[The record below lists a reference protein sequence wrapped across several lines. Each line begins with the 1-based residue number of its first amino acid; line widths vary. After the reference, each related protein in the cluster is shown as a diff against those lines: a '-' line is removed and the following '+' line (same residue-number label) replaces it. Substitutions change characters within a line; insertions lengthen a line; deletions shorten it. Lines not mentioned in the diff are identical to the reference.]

1 MDKTSRTDAPEDPS
15 KIGQSAPLN
24 LVDLSK
30 DLNRAEHNFHK
41 SRDTQGVLG
50 SSYDWMKNNLGG
62 SYETGSW
69 LARRWSNVLNYD
81 MGSEAIQKNIDRTK
95 QLVASGDLDKV
106 ARASEIADGRINLKA
121 TNTAKEYNNDQRLG
135 VNLLAD
141 TATFAAVALTRGKGG
156 RDVVDLM
163 VRGAV
168 VKSGLKAVDGSYSK
182 PLDDAATGAFI
193 GVMTPIA
200 GALGKGTGMVA
211 ETAPVIRTLNATFQ
225 PRTVSAVRFG
235 TEGAVLGYMQQTSSS
250 FEQKRVDGER
260 AGEAFWR
267 ATLDSVAN
275 PTGAA
280 LGFVGGG
287 LGGFLLGK
295 TRIAKIEVPETPN
308 PPGGPH
314 SPLAPAS
321 NSAEVGLQIPRS
333 PNGPLEPIR
342 PSSGSDLPPSKFVD
356 AAGKLTDRNGPGTA
370 MAGPDGKEVRPVV
383 GGSVD
388 SGAARAG
395 AQASDSQRGKT
406 NTANQTPEQAAAVQE
421 QAAKDAM
428 ANMWGVDPKAAGMPT
443 ADVAQGTA
451 MAAADAARRAGAV
464 PPGATSDAALRRA
477 ALPGLE
483 VTPRPGMVPPPAGKV
498 TGEVNVRQNARY
510 AGDHADP
517 TTNVGNNVPEVS
529 AGAVRKP
536 GELPPRETI
545 PPMTVPSDPG
555 APIHHPNLFMIKPR

>member
-1 MDKTSRTDAPEDPS
+1 MDKSSKIDAPDDSS
-15 KIGQSAPLN
+15 KVGQAVGLN
-24 LVDLSK
+24 LVDLSQE
-30 DLNRAEHNFHK
+30 LNRAEHNFHK

-95 QLVASGDLDKV
+95 QVVASGDPDKI
-106 ARASEIADGRINLKA
+106 ARASEIAEGRISLKA
-121 TNTAKEYNNDQRLG
+121 TITAKEYNNDQRLG

-141 TATFAAVALTRGKGG
+141 TATIAAVALTRR
-156 RDVVDLM
+156 RDILDLA

-200 GALGKGTGMVA
+200 GALGKGTGLIA
-211 ETAPVIRTLNATFQ
+211 ETAPAIRAFNTTFQ

-235 TEGAVLGYMQQTSSS
+235 TEGAVLGYTQQTSSS

-280 LGFVGGG
+280 LGFAGGA
-287 LGGFLLGK
+287 LGGFLLRRS
-295 TRIAKIEVPETPN
+295 RIAKIEVPETPI
-308 PPGGPH
+308 PPGGPR
-314 SPLAPAS
+314 SPLAPTS

-342 PSSGSDLPPSKFVD
+342 PTSGSDLPPSKFMD
-356 AAGKLTDRNGPGTA
+356 TAGKPTDLLNGLGEA
-370 MAGPDGKEVRPVV
+370 IGPDGKVRPVV
-383 GGSVD
+383 GGSAALP
-388 SGAARAG
+388 GAAVTGTRA
-395 AQASDSQRGKT
+395 AT
-406 NTANQTPEQAAAVQE
+406 
-421 QAAKDAM
+421 
-428 ANMWGVDPKAAGMPT
+428 
-443 ADVAQGTA
+443 DVAPGTA
-451 MAAADAARRAGAV
+451 MAAADAARRASKDMWG
-464 PPGATSDAALRRA
+464 
-477 ALPGLE
+477 
-483 VTPRPGMVPPPAGKV
+483 VTGGIPKLNDIESIARSGMVPPPVGRVAV
-498 TGEVNVRQNARY
+498 TGEVNVPKNARF

-517 TTNVGNNVPEVS
+517 TTNVGNNAA
-529 AGAVRKP
+529 AGNLVRP
-536 GELPPRETI
+536 GGRNAGELPPGETV
-545 PPMTVPSDPG
+545 PPMTAPSDPG
-555 APIHHPNLFMIKPR
+555 APIHHPDTFMIRPR